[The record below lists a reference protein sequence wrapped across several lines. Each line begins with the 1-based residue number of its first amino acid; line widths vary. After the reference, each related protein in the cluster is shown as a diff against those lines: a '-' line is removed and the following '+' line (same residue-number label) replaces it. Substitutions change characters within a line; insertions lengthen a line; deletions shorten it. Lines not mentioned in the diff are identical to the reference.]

1 MGIENQAFPKDDV
14 HYNGTF
20 VPNLL
25 VYFAPQVQRL
35 NEDAN
40 ELGFSDFIKYVEK
53 LIDFQCKHVYYCI
66 PEVRLSEGLQTLQNE
81 CDYSEFLEVVN
92 ANKHVDVCIDHY
104 NEPLFEWIQKKEP
117 DDEELVYSKE
127 DVHSVLADDENCE
140 HEEDESVTSSKR
152 IFKRTYNDKFLNKL
166 CPVVVEDE
174 DEKGNQLLA
183 VYPRHD
189 ATQEWRKMKSELG
202 MRFSSPAELKSS
214 LSNYV
219 VAHGY
224 DLYYEKND
232 KDRLLE
238 KRPQCPFRL
247 WASWM
252 KVEQIFQI
260 KSRREDHGYSRAL
273 KLGSI
278 VTYKWIGKQFLF
290 NINVSVGQCRN
301 EKRFALCE
309 IEGDLKDH
317 YSKLW
322 DYGAKVKRAN
332 PGSHPQNN
340 SSVVF
345 ERFYV
350 SFKGV
355 VDGWLDGCRKVI
367 GIDGCFLKGICKGE
381 LLSAVGTDG
390 SNKIYPIAWAVGGND
405 NGITVMSGGHKG
417 IMEAMKERCPEVE
430 HRLCARHILAHFHKK
445 FKGECY
451 IKLYWRAVKAT
462 TIPKIEHAMEE
473 IKSFDVGAYDYLIKR
488 DPNCWSRAFFKV
500 GMGCDAM
507 ENGVSESFNAAIE
520 EARKKPLITM
530 LEDIRVFVME
540 RLYMQKGKGLGWDL
554 AICPTIRRKL
564 GKLKKLRRLVV
575 TNTFTYF
582 LLWASYVSGYKQF
595 EVVQCNERYGIVLE
609 KRECGCRG
617 WQLTG
622 IPCVH
627 AICAISS
634 LNLDPEEFV
643 AEWFTK
649 STFLRSYEYTIHP
662 LNDSTL
668 WPHMP
673 IFHQILPPIRR
684 RLPGRPCV
692 KRKRDQAENE
702 LSGNTR
708 HTISRVGVQHRCT
721 ISNETGHNKATCPMR
736 GPSEAGPS
744 KARKKSN
751 ARTGS

>member
-1 MGIENQAFPKDDV
+1 MEENQAFPKVDV

-25 VYFAPQVQRL
+25 VYFAPQVLHL

-40 ELGFSDFIKYVEK
+40 ELGFSDFVKYVEK

-66 PEVRLSEGLQTLQNE
+66 PEVRLSEELQTIQNE
-81 CDYSEFLEVVN
+81 CNYSEFLEVAN
-92 ANKHVDVCIDHY
+92 ANRHVDVYIDHD
-104 NEPLFEWIQKKEP
+104 NEPLFEWIQKEEP
-117 DDEELVYSKE
+117 DDEDLVYSEE
-127 DVHSVLADDENCE
+127 DVDSVLADDENCK

-174 DEKGNQLLA
+174 DEKGNQLLV

-189 ATQEWRKMKSELG
+189 ATQEWRKMKPELG
-202 MRFSSPAELKSS
+202 MRFSSPAKLKSS
-214 LSNYV
+214 LSNYA

-232 KDRLLE
+232 KDRN
-238 KRPQCPFRL
+238 
-247 WASWM
+247 A
-252 KVEQIFQI
+252 
-260 KSRREDHGYSRAL
+260 
-273 KLGSI
+273 
-278 VTYKWIGKQFLF
+278 
-290 NINVSVGQCRN
+290 
-301 EKRFALCE
+301 KRFALCE

-322 DYGAKVKRAN
+322 DYGAEIKRAN
-332 PGSHPQNN
+332 PRSHVEVYVQPQNN
-340 SSVVF
+340 SIVVF

-355 VDGWLDGCRKVI
+355 VDGWLDRCRKVI

-381 LLSAVGTDG
+381 LLSAVGWDG
-390 SNKIYPIAWAVGGND
+390 NNNIYPIAWAVVNVENKNNWKWLLYNLMEDIDEGE
-405 NGITVMSGGHKG
+405 MG
-417 IMEAMKERCPEVE
+417 IMEVVKERYLEVE
-430 HRLCARHILAHFHKK
+430 HRLFARHILANFHKK

-451 IKLYWRAVKAT
+451 IKPYWRAVKAT
-462 TIPKIEHAMEE
+462 TIPKFELAMEE
-473 IKSFDVGAYDYLIKR
+473 IKSFDVGACDYLIKR
-488 DPNCWSRAFFKV
+488 DPKCWSRAFFKV

-507 ENGVSESFNAAIE
+507 ENGVSESFNVAIE
-520 EARKKPLITM
+520 EARKKPFITM

-564 GKLKKLRRLVV
+564 DSRHHMLVD
-575 TNTFTYF
+575 T
-582 LLWASYVSGYKQF
+582 
-595 EVVQCNERYGIVLE
+595 
-609 KRECGCRG
+609 
-617 WQLTG
+617 
-622 IPCVH
+622 
-627 AICAISS
+627 SS
-634 LNLDPEEFV
+634 LKLCNVMKEELV

-649 STFLRSYEYTIHP
+649 SAFLRVYEYTIHP
-662 LNDSTL
+662 VNDSTL

-673 IFHQILPPIRR
+673 DFHQILPPIRR

-702 LSGNTR
+702 LSGYTR
-708 HTISRVGVQHRCT
+708 HTISRAGVQHRCT
-721 ISNETGHNKATCPMR
+721 ICNETGHNKATCPMR

-751 ARTGS
+751 ARNCPSQAGPSTPAPSAPTHVNQDPLTQDHVPVNEDPMNQENVNEVLVNEVPINQDLVIPVPVNQVPVNLGVRVPRRLGVRARKP

>member
-1 MGIENQAFPKDDV
+1 
-14 HYNGTF
+14 
-20 VPNLL
+20 
-25 VYFAPQVQRL
+25 
-35 NEDAN
+35 
-40 ELGFSDFIKYVEK
+40 
-53 LIDFQCKHVYYCI
+53 
-66 PEVRLSEGLQTLQNE
+66 
-81 CDYSEFLEVVN
+81 
-92 ANKHVDVCIDHY
+92 
-104 NEPLFEWIQKKEP
+104 
-117 DDEELVYSKE
+117 
-127 DVHSVLADDENCE
+127 
-140 HEEDESVTSSKR
+140 
-152 IFKRTYNDKFLNKL
+152 
-166 CPVVVEDE
+166 
-174 DEKGNQLLA
+174 
-183 VYPRHD
+183 
-189 ATQEWRKMKSELG
+189 

-214 LSNYV
+214 LSNYA

-232 KDRLLE
+232 KDKLLVKCCKG

-252 KVEQIFQI
+252 KDEQTFQI
-260 KSRREDHGYSRAL
+260 KSLREDHSCSRAF

-278 VTYKWIGKQFLF
+278 VTYKWIGKQFVTDIMESPKMSLRKMKAMASKLF

-301 EKRFALCE
+301 AKRFALCE
-309 IEGDLKDH
+309 TEGDLKDH
-317 YSKLW
+317 YYKLW
-322 DYGAKVKRAN
+322 DYGAEIKRAN
-332 PGSHPQNN
+332 PGSHVEVYVQPQNN
-340 SSVVF
+340 FTVVF

-367 GIDGCFLKGICKGE
+367 GIDECFLKGICKGE
-381 LLSAVGTDG
+381 LFSAVGRDG
-390 SNKIYPIAWAVGGND
+390 NNNIYPIACAVVNVENKNTWKWFLENLMEYIDEGGNG
-405 NGITVMSGGHKG
+405 NGITLMLDGHKG
-417 IMEAMKERCPEVE
+417 IMEVVKERCPEVE
-430 HRLCARHILAHFHKK
+430 HRLCARHILANFPKK

-451 IKLYWRAVKAT
+451 IKPFWRAVKAT
-462 TIPKIEHAMEE
+462 TIPNFELAMEE
-473 IKSFDVGAYDYLIKR
+473 IKSFDVGAYGYLIKR

-540 RLYMQKGKGLGWDL
+540 RLYMQKGKGLGKDL
-554 AICPTIRRKL
+554 AICPTIRSKL
-564 GKLKKLRRLVV
+564 GKLKKLR
-575 TNTFTYF
+575 
-582 LLWASYVSGYKQF
+582 SGYKQF
-595 EVVQCNERYGIVLE
+595 EVVQCNERYGVDLE
-609 KRECGCRG
+609 KRECGCRC
-617 WQLTG
+617 WRLTG

-649 STFLRSYEYTIHP
+649 SAFLRAYEYTIHP

-668 WPHMP
+668 WPHMLD
-673 IFHQILPPIRR
+673 FHQILPPIRR
-684 RLPGRPCV
+684 RLPGRPCI

-708 HTISRVGVQHRCT
+708 HAISRAGVQHRCT
-721 ISNETGHNKATCPMR
+721 ICNETGHNKATCTMR

-751 ARTGS
+751 ARSCPSQADPVNQENVNEVPVNQDHVNEVHVHEGPVNEVPINQDPMIQVPINQDPVIPIPVNQVPVNLGVRVPRRLGVRARKPSERINKIQIRKQVFRKNGKGLTEDNPITLDLD